1 MNAKS
6 HRMRTVVIELV
17 VLTIGLGIGVA
28 GTEFQAG
35 APGAS
40 PKAT

>member
-1 MNAKS
+1 MNANY
-6 HRMRTVVIELV
+6 HRMRTVVIGLV
-17 VLTIGLGIGVA
+17 ALTMGVGIGVA

-40 PKAT
+40 PKAA